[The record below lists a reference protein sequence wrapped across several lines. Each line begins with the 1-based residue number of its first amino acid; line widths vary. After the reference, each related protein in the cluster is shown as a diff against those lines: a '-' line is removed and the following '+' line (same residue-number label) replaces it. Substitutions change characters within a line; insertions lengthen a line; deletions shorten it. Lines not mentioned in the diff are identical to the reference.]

1 MTILIVDDQE
11 KILEATKKLV
21 DWQKL
26 HVDIVYTANSAFA
39 AKKILLEQKVDIMLT
54 DIEMPEEDGISLQKW
69 QAENYPY
76 VYCIFL
82 TSHADFNYAQ
92 EAIRGGAFDYIVQ
105 PASIPEI
112 EETIERCI
120 VNLKQRHD
128 YMQKSDRYD
137 ALTEEAEYPEER
149 KPDSGRWGKWLIRGD
164 YALLRNQVVNL
175 LRLAEQDGY
184 LTIRYRQQMI
194 HAFLEA
200 CSVACYEKKMEQ
212 DVFFSEDFTY
222 EDMVQSFH
230 DDEELI
236 KGIDKCLYCYGKQL
250 AKNEGREEGE
260 YTVQE
265 RIREV
270 IRYLEENMDRMITRR
285 EAAKYVFLN
294 EDYFSRM
301 FRKETGMGFKE
312 YLLKIK
318 MDYAGKLLANTT
330 MPVTLIASK
339 VGYENFTN
347 FSQMFRK
354 VMGNTPTEY
363 RKMNNESENTKSE
376 N

>member
-1 MTILIVDDQE
+1 MIVLIVDDQE

-21 DWQKL
+21 DWEKL
-26 HVDIVYTANSAFA
+26 HVDIVFTANSALA
-39 AKKILLEQKVDIMLT
+39 AKKILKEQKVDIMLT
-54 DIEMPEEDGISLQKW
+54 DIEMPGEDGIALQKW

-82 TSHADFNYAQ
+82 TSHANFSYAK

-112 EETIERCI
+112 EETIARC
-120 VNLKQRHD
+120 LQHLEQRTY
-128 YMQKSDRYD
+128 YMQKSSRYD
-137 ALTEEAEYPEER
+137 ALTEQTECPEER
-149 KPDSGRWGKWLIRGD
+149 KPDSSRWGKWLIRGD
-164 YALLRNQVVNL
+164 YVLLRNQAVNL
-175 LRLAEQDGY
+175 LHLAEKDGY

-200 CSVACYEKKMEQ
+200 CSVACYEKKVEQ
-212 DVFFSEDFTY
+212 DAFFSEQFTY
-222 EDMVQSFH
+222 EDMLQSFH
-230 DDEELI
+230 SDEELTDA
-236 KGIDKCLYCYGKQL
+236 IDKCLHNCGKKL
-250 AKNEGREEGE
+250 AEKEGREEE
-260 YTVQE
+260 NYTVQE

-270 IRYLEENMDRMITRR
+270 MRYLEENMDRMISRR

-330 MPVTLIASK
+330 MSVTLIASK

-354 VMGNTPTEY
+354 VMGTTPTEY
-363 RKMNNESENTKSE
+363 RKMNTK
-376 N
+376 

>member
-1 MTILIVDDQE
+1 MTVLIVDDQE

-21 DWQKL
+21 DWERL
-26 HVDIVYTANSAFA
+26 HIDKVYTADSAAA
-39 AKKILLEQKVDIMLT
+39 AKEILNRCPVDIMLT
-54 DIEMPEEDGISLQKW
+54 DIEMPEEDGISLHKW
-69 QAENYPY
+69 QVENHPY

-82 TSHADFNYAQ
+82 TSHADFSYAK
-92 EAIRGGAFDYIVQ
+92 EAIRRGAFDYILQ

-120 VNLKQRHD
+120 EKLKERTTIL
-128 YMQKSDRYD
+128 QKTTRYD
-137 ALTEEAEYPEER
+137 ELTEQADFPEER
-149 KPDSGRWGKWLIRGD
+149 KPDSVRWSKWLIRGD
-164 YALLRNQVVNL
+164 HTLVRNQIVNL
-175 LRLAEQDGY
+175 LRLAGEDGY
-184 LTIRYRQQMI
+184 LTINYRQQVI

-200 CSVACYEKKMEQ
+200 CSVACYDKKLELPKL
-212 DVFFSEDFTY
+212 FSEDFTY
-222 EDMVQSFH
+222 EKMLHSYH
-230 DDEELI
+230 TDEELCS
-236 KGIDKCLYCYGKQL
+236 GIDKFLHIY
-250 AKNEGREEGE
+250 AKAASEIEGREEGS

-270 IRYLEENMDRMITRR
+270 IRYLEENMDRMVSRR

-301 FRKETGMGFKE
+301 FRKETEMGFKE
-312 YLLKIK
+312 YQLKIK

-354 VMGNTPTEY
+354 VMGVTPTEY
-363 RKMNNESENTKSE
+363 RKMNQNT
-376 N
+376 

>member
-1 MTILIVDDQE
+1 M
-11 KILEATKKLV
+11 
-21 DWQKL
+21 
-26 HVDIVYTANSAFA
+26 
-39 AKKILLEQKVDIMLT
+39 
-54 DIEMPEEDGISLQKW
+54 
-69 QAENYPY
+69 
-76 VYCIFL
+76 YCIFL
-82 TSHADFNYAQ
+82 TSHADFSYAK

-112 EETIERCI
+112 EETIARC
-120 VNLKQRHD
+120 LQHLEQRTY
-128 YMQKSDRYD
+128 YMQKSSRYD
-137 ALTEEAEYPEER
+137 ALTEQTECPEER
-149 KPDSGRWGKWLIRGD
+149 KPDSSRWGKWLIRGD
-164 YALLRNQVVNL
+164 YVLLRNQAVNL
-175 LRLAEQDGY
+175 LQLAEQDGY

-200 CSVACYEKKMEQ
+200 CSVACYEKKVEQ
-212 DVFFSEDFTY
+212 DAFFSEQFTY
-222 EDMVQSFH
+222 EDMLQSFH
-230 DDEELI
+230 SDEELTDA
-236 KGIDKCLYCYGKQL
+236 IDKCLHNYGKKL
-250 AKNEGREEGE
+250 AEKEGREEE
-260 YTVQE
+260 NYTVQE

-270 IRYLEENMDRMITRR
+270 MRYLEEIMDRMINRR

-354 VMGNTPTEY
+354 VMGTTPTEY
-363 RKMNNESENTKSE
+363 RKINTK
-376 N
+376 

>member
-1 MTILIVDDQE
+1 MTVLIVDDQE

-21 DWQKL
+21 NWEKL
-26 HVDIVYTANSAFA
+26 HVDKVCTANSAFA
-39 AKKILLEQKVDIMLT
+39 AKEILQEQRVDIMLT
-54 DIEMPEEDGISLQKW
+54 DIEMPGEDGIALQKW
-69 QAENYPY
+69 QAEEYPY
-76 VYCIFL
+76 IYCIFL
-82 TSHADFNYAQ
+82 TSHADFAYAK

-112 EETIERCI
+112 EETIGRC
-120 VNLKQRHD
+120 LEHLEQRTY
-128 YMQKSDRYD
+128 YMQKSNRYD
-137 ALTEEAEYPEER
+137 ALTEHAECPEER

-164 YALLRNQVVNL
+164 YALLRNQAVNL
-175 LRLAEQDGY
+175 LHLARQDGY
-184 LTIRYRQQMI
+184 LTIRYRQQII

-200 CSVACYEKKMEQ
+200 CSVVCYEKKIDQEA
-212 DVFFSEDFTY
+212 FFSEQFAY
-222 EDMVQSFH
+222 EDMIQSFYS
-230 DDEELI
+230 DEELI
-236 KGIDKCLYCYGKQL
+236 EAIDKSLHNYEKEL
-250 AKNEGREEGE
+250 VKNEGREEE
-260 YTVQE
+260 NYTVQE

-270 IRYLEENMDRMITRR
+270 VCYLEENMDRMISRR

-354 VMGNTPTEY
+354 MMGITPTEY
-363 RKMNNESENTKSE
+363 RKINTK
-376 N
+376 